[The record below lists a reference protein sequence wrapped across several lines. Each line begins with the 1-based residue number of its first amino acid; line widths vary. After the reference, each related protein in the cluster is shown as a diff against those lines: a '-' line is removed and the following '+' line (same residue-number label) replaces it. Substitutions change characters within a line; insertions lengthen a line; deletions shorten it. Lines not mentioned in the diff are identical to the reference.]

1 VVLVFEDMTQ
11 LVKAQRMAAWRDVA
25 RRIAHEIKNPL
36 TPIQLNSQRLRR
48 KYMDVLEG
56 DNAILDQCTAT
67 IIDQVEQLKHM
78 VNEFSR
84 FARMPSADPAPNDL
98 NAVVREVVELYNQGN
113 ERIDFTFTPD
123 SSVPTVDIDREQIKR
138 AMVNL
143 LDNAATAVSE
153 GGRVSVLT
161 RYDEVLAMVSIEV
174 ADNGSGLDP
183 GEKER
188 LFEPYFSTKPGGTG
202 LGLTIV
208 GTIVSDHGG
217 FIRVKENSGGGARFT
232 IELPVRKGRVQGP
245 AQQT

>member
-1 VVLVFEDMTQ
+1 
-11 LVKAQRMAAWRDVA
+11 
-25 RRIAHEIKNPL
+25 
-36 TPIQLNSQRLRR
+36 
-48 KYMDVLEG
+48 
-56 DNAILDQCTAT
+56 
-67 IIDQVEQLKHM
+67 
-78 VNEFSR
+78 
-84 FARMPSADPAPNDL
+84 
-98 NAVVREVVELYNQGN
+98 
-113 ERIDFTFTPD
+113 
-123 SSVPTVDIDREQIKR
+123 
-138 AMVNL
+138 
-143 LDNAATAVSE
+143 
-153 GGRVSVLT
+153 
-161 RYDEVLAMVSIEV
+161 MVSIEV